1 MQVPKK
7 IILIG
12 GLVLIALTAIA
23 FFTLRKNGESGK
35 SPEENVPAG
44 SEEIQAILDEAGPE
58 VPYVPTSLDKIEDA
72 FSAGKIDA
80 EKFAILEITAA
91 FSPEKL
97 PTEYLG
103 AEDRDHSPDYI
114 FGFIHEKW
122 STFSAGT
129 KEVLLPYLLPPN
141 DPKSFFYGR
150 PPTTSMLNKFF
161 GITRA
166 KAAGPTEWVDI
177 QPMEN
182 ATVSYKKVNETR
194 DFHPA
199 GWASDTL
206 QIAVPKYQN
215 LLGVNMKKVH
225 VFINDPE
232 LIGKSYGYAV
242 MSETVNGLC
251 SITIKGGMNEK
262 ITRSTTAHEL
272 FHCFQHFMGL
282 NYGNPELKWLT
293 EATATWSEDFIYKNF
308 QTEHEYDTSFLNH
321 TVWDLLDRRDEHH
334 YGSYMWF
341 YFLTQNFGPEQV
353 ALTLNKSKNGEPR
366 QALSATQDFP
376 ENFKKFVFWNWN
388 YSPFKEYKDA
398 DNEPNFSKVHPGGN
412 SFKRIPVKTLGNFT
426 EKVELAKASSKYIL
440 YYFPAGNIKKI
451 EFDNKELL
459 ANEQGTRALQAAYKV
474 GDNWYYEDWSDLEK
488 RTFCRD
494 IDAENVEAV
503 VIIPSNSNV
512 YLNTGGNLKLK
523 TEKKCN
529 PGWRGTIRVN
539 WSMNNN
545 LNPNG
550 SWRNMEKGSYSIMEE
565 LEYDSE
571 RDSIDVK
578 TSSFTASYTSSEIMQ
593 LGADACT
600 PYRASGANI
609 SGAATYEYTKENSFN
624 NHRPA
629 RFYGTEILE
638 PGKLGGTYTLGLG
651 ILDPPVASPNPLH
664 GTGWGK
670 RITKN
675 CTFILSLPDFSANID
690 STEPIKDPTI
700 YSVNPV
706 DIAIAPGTKR
716 IKGSDKFEIHSGV
729 FGTVEWD
736 FQRIE

>member
-7 IILIG
+7 IIIIG
-12 GLVLIALTAIA
+12 GLILIALVVLA
-23 FFTLRKNGESGK
+23 FFTLRKNDEFGK
-35 SPEENVPAG
+35 SPKENVPAG
-44 SEEIQAILDEAGPE
+44 SKEIQAILDEARPE
-58 VPYVPTSLDKIEDA
+58 VLYVPTSLDKIENA
-72 FSAGKIDA
+72 FSAKKIDD
-80 EKFAILEITAA
+80 EKFALLEITAIY
-91 FSPEKL
+91 SPEKL
-97 PTEYLG
+97 PAEYEG
-103 AEDRDHSPDYI
+103 AIDKDASPDYI
-114 FGFIHEKW
+114 FGFIHQKW
-122 STFSAGT
+122 GAFSAET
-129 KEVLLPYLLPPN
+129 KAILLPYLLPPD
-141 DPKSFFYGR
+141 DPKSLFYEKAG
-150 PPTTSMLNKFF
+150 TTSLFYKIF
-161 GITRA
+161 GA
-166 KAAGPTEWVDI
+166 PSAVAAGPNEWVDI
-177 QPMEN
+177 KPMAN
-182 ATVSYKKVNETR
+182 ATVSYKTVNEAR

-199 GWASDTL
+199 GWVADTL
-206 QIAVPKYQN
+206 QIAVPKYQD
-215 LLGVNMKKVH
+215 LLGVSMKKVH
-225 VFINDPE
+225 VFMTNPA
-232 LIGKSYGYAV
+232 LIGKSYGDAE
-242 MSETVNGLC
+242 MSESVDDLC
-251 SITIKGGMNEK
+251 MIRIKGGMDEK

-293 EATATWSEDFIYKNF
+293 EATATWSEDFIYKTF

-353 ALTLNKSKNGEPR
+353 ALALNKSKNGEPR

-388 YSPFKEYKDA
+388 YSPFKEYQDA
-398 DNEPNFSKVHPGGN
+398 ANEPNFSKVHPGGN
-412 SFKRIPVKTLGNFT
+412 SFKRIPVKIPGNFT
-426 EKVELAKASSKYIL
+426 EKIELAKASSKYIL

-474 GDNWYYEDWSDLEK
+474 GDQWYYEDWSDLEK

-494 IDAENVEAV
+494 LDAENIEAV
-503 VIIPSNSNV
+503 VVIPSNSSM

-529 PGWRGTIRVN
+529 PGWRGSIKVN
-539 WSMNNN
+539 WSMNRN

-550 SWRNMEKGSYSIMEE
+550 SWRDAEKGSYSIMEE

-578 TSSFTASYTSSEIMQ
+578 KSSFTASYTSSEIME

-600 PYRASGANI
+600 PYRADGANI

-624 NHRPA
+624 NHRPS
-629 RFYGTEILE
+629 RFYGSEVLE

-651 ILDPPVASPNPLH
+651 ILDPPVGSPKPLH
-664 GTGWGK
+664 GTNWGK
-670 RITKN
+670 RITRN
-675 CTFILSLPDFSANID
+675 CTFILSLPDFSANVN
-690 STEPIKDPTI
+690 TVEPIKDPTI

-706 DIAIAPGTKR
+706 DITIAPGTKH
-716 IKGSDKFEIHSGV
+716 IKGADKFEIHTGV

-736 FQRIE
+736 FQRVD